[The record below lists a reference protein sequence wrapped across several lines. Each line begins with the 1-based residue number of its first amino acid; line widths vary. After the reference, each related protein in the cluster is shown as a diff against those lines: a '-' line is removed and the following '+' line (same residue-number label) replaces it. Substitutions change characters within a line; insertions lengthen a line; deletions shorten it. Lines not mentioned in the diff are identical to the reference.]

1 MSMVLR
7 DIPKLMDE
15 EVLGLCSLDGINL
28 RDYISEIICHKEQNI
43 TFVLTDGDEI
53 TVAWSNSSR
62 RNSWTEEMKQAARQ
76 KNFRKEWPMS
86 TVKRVTVLEPISS
99 QVVYD
104 NTTEAP
110 KLKVAAY
117 ARVSTEQDEQQSS
130 YEAQVNYYNQYIR
143 NNPAWEF
150 VGIYADEG
158 ITGTNTKKRDGFNR
172 MIADAKAGKIDLILT
187 KSISRFARNTVDA
200 LQTIRELSALKIEVY
215 FEKEGIHTLDKQC
228 EVMLTIMSSLA
239 QEESRS
245 ISENVRWG
253 KQKSMQDGNVSFG
266 YRHFLGYRKGKDG
279 RPEVVPEEAAIV
291 RDIYRMFLDGMTIR
305 NIAKE
310 LTERGIKTPGGKDV
324 WSVSTIRSIL
334 SNEKYKGDALLQ
346 KTYTLD
352 YLSKTVK
359 KNNGEVKQY
368 YVTNSHE
375 AIIDED
381 VFNLVQAE
389 LQRRS
394 KMRRGLRNSSPFCTK
409 LVCGDC
415 GSFYG
420 HKIYHAKEKHSKDVW
435 YCNRRYQGSNNCST
449 PILSE
454 DDLVKYYLQALSEIL
469 ADKDKYISACRTQMD
484 EADTLEKM
492 RSKREKAEAALAK
505 DMAKIQALVR
515 ENAYISQD
523 QQVYRQ
529 RFEEMSKQIEQQ
541 KNNIA
546 ELQEQELRLVGV
558 REKLSRFIEALESFN
573 EEPTFDSATWNS
585 LVERVLVNPRNL
597 IFEFKNGEKIKIS
610 I

>member
-1 MSMVLR
+1 
-7 DIPKLMDE
+7 
-15 EVLGLCSLDGINL
+15 
-28 RDYISEIICHKEQNI
+28 
-43 TFVLTDGDEI
+43 
-53 TVAWSNSSR
+53 
-62 RNSWTEEMKQAARQ
+62 
-76 KNFRKEWPMS
+76 
-86 TVKRVTVLEPISS
+86 
-99 QVVYD
+99 
-104 NTTEAP
+104 
-110 KLKVAAY
+110 
-117 ARVSTEQDEQQSS
+117 
-130 YEAQVNYYNQYIR
+130 
-143 NNPAWEF
+143 
-150 VGIYADEG
+150 
-158 ITGTNTKKRDGFNR
+158 
-172 MIADAKAGKIDLILT
+172 
-187 KSISRFARNTVDA
+187 
-200 LQTIRELSALKIEVY
+200 
-215 FEKEGIHTLDKQC
+215 
-228 EVMLTIMSSLA
+228 
-239 QEESRS
+239 
-245 ISENVRWG
+245 
-253 KQKSMQDGNVSFG
+253 
-266 YRHFLGYRKGKDG
+266 
-279 RPEVVPEEAAIV
+279 
-291 RDIYRMFLDGMTIR
+291 MFLDGMTIR

-381 VFNLVQAE
+381 VFNLVQVE

-409 LVCGDC
+409 
-415 GSFYG
+415 F
-420 HKIYHAKEKHSKDVW
+420 
-435 YCNRRYQGSNNCST
+435 YQGSNNCST

-454 DDLVKYYLQALSEIL
+454 DDLVQYYLQALSEFL

-573 EEPTFDSATWNS
+573 AEPTFDSATWNS

>member
-1 MSMVLR
+1 
-7 DIPKLMDE
+7 
-15 EVLGLCSLDGINL
+15 
-28 RDYISEIICHKEQNI
+28 
-43 TFVLTDGDEI
+43 
-53 TVAWSNSSR
+53 
-62 RNSWTEEMKQAARQ
+62 
-76 KNFRKEWPMS
+76 
-86 TVKRVTVLEPISS
+86 
-99 QVVYD
+99 
-104 NTTEAP
+104 
-110 KLKVAAY
+110 
-117 ARVSTEQDEQQSS
+117 
-130 YEAQVNYYNQYIR
+130 
-143 NNPAWEF
+143 
-150 VGIYADEG
+150 
-158 ITGTNTKKRDGFNR
+158 

-381 VFNLVQAE
+381 VFNLVQVE

-394 KMRRGLRNSSPFCTK
+394 SMRRGLRNSSPFCTK

-420 HKIYHAKEKHSKDVW
+420 HKIFHAKEKHSKDVW

-449 PILSE
+449 PILAE
-454 DDLVKYYLQALSEIL
+454 DDLVRYYLQALSKLL
-469 ADKDKYISACRTQMD
+469 ANKNRCISACNAQMD
-484 EADTLEKM
+484 KADALDKM
-492 RSKREKAEAALAK
+492 RMKREKAEAALAK

-523 QQVYRQ
+523 QQVYRM

-541 KNNIA
+541 KAEIS
-546 ELQEQELRLVGV
+546 ELQEQELRLIGV
-558 REKLSRFIEALESFN
+558 REKLSRFIDALESIDAEPVFN
-573 EEPTFDSATWNS
+573 PTAWNCFI
-585 LVERVLVNPRNL
+585 ERVLIKQKSL
-597 IFEFKNGEKIKIS
+597 IFEFKNGENVEIKI
-610 I
+610 

>member
-1 MSMVLR
+1 MAKVVTKIESTINPFTRL
-7 DIPKLMDE
+7 PQ
-15 EVLGLCSLDGINL
+15 GSLI
-28 RDYISEIICHKEQNI
+28 K
-43 TFVLTDGDEI
+43 
-53 TVAWSNSSR
+53 R
-62 RNSWTEEMKQAARQ
+62 R
-76 KNFRKEWPMS
+76 
-86 TVKRVTVLEPISS
+86 
-99 QVVYD
+99 
-104 NTTEAP
+104 
-110 KLKVAAY
+110 VAAY

-200 LQTIRELSALKIEVY
+200 LQTIRELSALKVEVY

-253 KQKSMQDGNVSFG
+253 KQKSMQDGNVSFA
-266 YRHFLGYRKGKDG
+266 YRHFLGYRKGKNG
-279 RPEVVPEEAAIV
+279 RPEVVPEEAKII

-324 WSVSTIRSIL
+324 WSVSTIKSIL

-359 KNNGEVKQY
+359 KNHGEVKQY

-381 VFNLVQAE
+381 VFNLVQVE

-394 KMRRGLRNSSPFCTK
+394 NIRRGLRNNSPFCTK
-409 LVCGDC
+409 LVCGEC

-420 HKIYHAKEKHSKDVW
+420 HKIFHAKEKHSKDVW
-435 YCNRRYQGSNNCST
+435 YCNQRYQGGHNCST
-449 PILSE
+449 PILPE
-454 DDLVKYYLQALSEIL
+454 NDLVKYYLQALSEVL
-469 ADKDKYISACRTQMD
+469 ANKDKYISACRSRMD
-484 EADTLEKM
+484 EADALEKI
-492 RSKREKAEAALAK
+492 RHKREKAEAALAK

-515 ENAYISQD
+515 ENAYVSQD

-541 KNNIA
+541 KNHIA
-546 ELQEQELRLVGV
+546 KLQEQELRLVGV
-558 REKLSRFIEALESFN
+558 REKLSRFIEALESFDA
-573 EEPTFDSATWNS
+573 EPTFDSVIWNS
-585 LVERVLVNPRNL
+585 LVERVLVNPGNL
-597 IFEFKNGEKIKIS
+597 VFEFKNDEKIKIF

>member
-1 MSMVLR
+1 
-7 DIPKLMDE
+7 
-15 EVLGLCSLDGINL
+15 
-28 RDYISEIICHKEQNI
+28 
-43 TFVLTDGDEI
+43 
-53 TVAWSNSSR
+53 
-62 RNSWTEEMKQAARQ
+62 
-76 KNFRKEWPMS
+76 
-86 TVKRVTVLEPISS
+86 
-99 QVVYD
+99 
-104 NTTEAP
+104 
-110 KLKVAAY
+110 
-117 ARVSTEQDEQQSS
+117 
-130 YEAQVNYYNQYIR
+130 
-143 NNPAWEF
+143 
-150 VGIYADEG
+150 
-158 ITGTNTKKRDGFNR
+158 
-172 MIADAKAGKIDLILT
+172 
-187 KSISRFARNTVDA
+187 
-200 LQTIRELSALKIEVY
+200 
-215 FEKEGIHTLDKQC
+215 
-228 EVMLTIMSSLA
+228 
-239 QEESRS
+239 
-245 ISENVRWG
+245 
-253 KQKSMQDGNVSFG
+253 
-266 YRHFLGYRKGKDG
+266 
-279 RPEVVPEEAAIV
+279 
-291 RDIYRMFLDGMTIR
+291 MFLDGMTIR

-381 VFNLVQAE
+381 VFNLVQVE

-435 YCNRRYQGSNNCST
+435 YCNRRYQGNCST

-454 DDLVKYYLQALSEIL
+454 DDLVQYYLQALSEFL

-573 EEPTFDSATWNS
+573 AEPTFDSATWNS